1 MELPLSTGFAGDRK
15 LSGAGAEE
23 KDLGVLMEE
32 KLSVSQQSVLPA
44 QKATRGLSCME
55 RSKELQVKGGNCGPL
70 VHFLKSHPDHYLCVW
85 GPQDKG
91 CGPVRMSSEE
101 SD

>member
-44 QKATRGLSCME
+44 QKGTRGLSCVE

-70 VHFLKSHPDHYLCVW
+70 VHFLRSHLDH
-85 GPQDKG
+85 
-91 CGPVRMSSEE
+91 
-101 SD
+101 